1 MPKFDD
7 YTQKTA
13 PEDTDIAL
21 ILDKTANVNK
31 KTPFSGIWTWI
42 VNKMTNAVIQNLQ
55 TTNKTVIG
63 SINELNSNKI
73 ANVANV
79 EYQSVSLDDITATFA
94 ILQAISITDIP
105 EDIKSDIGEWVLVST
120 FKKTVGTG
128 VQFIT
133 SLFMITSE
141 NAKIY
146 KRHLASSTWSNFQS
160 IN

>member
-1 MPKFDD
+1 MF
-7 YTQKTA
+7 Y
-13 PEDTDIAL
+13 
-21 ILDKTANVNK
+21 
-31 KTPFSGIWTWI
+31 G
-42 VNKMTNAVIQNLQ
+42 
-55 TTNKTVIG
+55 
-63 SINELNSNKI
+63 ELNSNKI

-94 ILQAISITDIP
+94 ILQTISITDIP

-133 SLFMITSE
+133 SLFMITSA

-146 KRHLASSTWSNFQS
+146 KRQLASGTWSNFQS